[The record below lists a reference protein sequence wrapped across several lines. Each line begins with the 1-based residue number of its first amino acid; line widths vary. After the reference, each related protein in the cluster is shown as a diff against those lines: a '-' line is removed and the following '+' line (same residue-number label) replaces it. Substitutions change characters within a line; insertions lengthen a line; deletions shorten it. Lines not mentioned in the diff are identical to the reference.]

1 MQTEL
6 KNRIEKRESIMTDIA
21 DILISTLHVNVVSD
35 ELDPDAPLFGSGLGL
50 DSVDAVV
57 LIAELETRFNIS
69 IAETEGIN
77 AMRSINT
84 LIDLTIS
91 KKNDYA

>member
-6 KNRIEKRESIMTDIA
+6 KNRIEIRESTMIDVA
-21 DILISTLHVNVVSD
+21 DILISALHVNVVPD

-57 LIAELETRFNIS
+57 LIAELEARFKINIS
-69 IAETEGIN
+69 EEDGRN
-77 AMRSINT
+77 AMRSINS
-84 LIDLTIS
+84 LIDLIIR
-91 KKNDYA
+91 KKHGNA